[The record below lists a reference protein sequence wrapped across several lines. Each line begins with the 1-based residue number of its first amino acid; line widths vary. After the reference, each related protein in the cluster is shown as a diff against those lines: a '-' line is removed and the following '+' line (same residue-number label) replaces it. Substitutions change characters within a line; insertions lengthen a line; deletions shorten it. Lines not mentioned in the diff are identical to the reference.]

1 MSPSLS
7 PRDIQVFCIDS
18 LESALAKLD
27 ISAPIEDVISAV
39 REEEDAAR
47 VKQVT
52 DCSHSRSAPSAEAV
66 RSQKG
71 SPDQPINRRL
81 SELAMMAQTQGEN

>member
-1 MSPSLS
+1 MSPSS

-18 LESALAKLD
+18 LESPLAKLD
-27 ISAPIEDVISAV
+27 IGTPIEDVISAV
-39 REEEDAAR
+39 REEDAAR
-47 VKQVT
+47 VKQIT
-52 DCSHSRSAPSAEAV
+52 DRSHSRSAPSAEAA